1 MPFVYILENEKG
13 GFYIGSTINLEERIK
28 QHINGSTFTTKR
40 MKAYKLVFSQEYKN
54 LKDARRV
61 EYKLKKLKRHDY
73 LAKIIKE
80 GFIKIKP

>member
-13 GFYIGSTINLEERIK
+13 GFYIGSTINLEKRMK
-28 QHINGSTFTTKR
+28 QHLNGYTLTTKR
-40 MKAYKLVFSQEYKN
+40 MKAYKLVFSQEYKI

-61 EYKLKKLKRHDY
+61 EFKLKELKRHDY
-73 LAKIIKE
+73 IARIVKE